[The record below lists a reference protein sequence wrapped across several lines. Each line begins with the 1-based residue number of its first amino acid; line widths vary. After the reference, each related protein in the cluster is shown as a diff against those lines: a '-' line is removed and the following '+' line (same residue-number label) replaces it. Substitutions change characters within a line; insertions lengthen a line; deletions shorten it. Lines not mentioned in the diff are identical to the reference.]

1 MKISKTHQALANNLK
16 NPKVLTNPED
26 FLGPNWEDVIN
37 FWFYVDTLSESEIS
51 KIGDRYLALDYHV
64 RDAARLAARVS
75 AEEVVGWKVRSAAW
89 CATRGVVVASATIEL
104 LGHQRLLEQGKPL
117 TFLPLC
123 IKKKNRLQILLSSI
137 KQLLNL

>member
-1 MKISKTHQALANNLK
+1 MKISKSHQKFSDLLK
-16 NPKVLTNPED
+16 EPRALTNPED

-37 FWFYVDTLSESEIS
+37 FWLYVDSLSESEIS

-64 RDAARLAARVS
+64 RDAVMLAARVS

-89 CATRGVVVASATIEL
+89 FAAWGVFGYVTYELIAS
-104 LGHQRLLEQGKPL
+104 HKLLEQGNSP

-123 IKKKNRLQILLSSI
+123 LPS
-137 KQLLNL
+137 